1 MSRFPEEL
9 KVIPGAA
16 WVIAVCTGVGF
27 ALLLQLEAIPKDSSL
42 SAWPAPFAV
51 CFSALMGLILGAY
64 ALLIGYV
71 NGDARRRGMRYVM
84 WTWLSILIP
93 NGIGVILYFIM
104 RDPLPLAC
112 SKCGANIKS
121 NGAFCTACGTPRTN
135 ICRACNRAVE
145 PGWSH
150 CASCGAD
157 LRHG

>member
-27 ALLLQLEAIPKDSSL
+27 ALQLEAIPKDSSL

-104 RDPLPLAC
+104 RDPIPLSC
-112 SKCGANIKS
+112 PKCGANIKS

-135 ICRACNRAVE
+135 SCRACNRAVE
-145 PGWSH
+145 
-150 CASCGAD
+150 
-157 LRHG
+157 

>member
-16 WVIAVCTGVGF
+16 WVIAVGTGVGF
-27 ALLLQLEAIPKDSSL
+27 ASCLQLMAIPNDAKLSL
-42 SAWPAPFAV
+42 WPLPAQL
-51 CFSALMGLILGAY
+51 CFSALMGMILLMF
-64 ALLIGYV
+64 ALLVGYV

-84 WTWLSILIP
+84 WTWLSIVIP
-93 NGIGVILYFIM
+93 NGIGIILYFIM
-104 RDPLPLAC
+104 RDPLPRSCA
-112 SKCGANIKS
+112 KCGTTVKS
-121 NGAFCTACGTPRTN
+121 NGAFCTACGTPFAN
-135 ICRACNRAVE
+135 ICRTCNRAVE